1 MPRTG
6 RPKTGQ
12 AKRPMMLGRIS
23 DTDRSLMQR
32 AAKAA
37 GRTFTDW
44 ATAELLAAASVRLF
58 GDRAGKQG
66 TAEVPEPCG
75 P

>member
-6 RPKTGQ
+6 RPKTGR

-23 DTDRSLMQR
+23 DPDRSLMQR

-44 ATAELLAAASVRLF
+44 ATSELLAAARIRLS
-58 GDRAGKQG
+58 GDRADRRG
-66 TAEVPEPCG
+66 TAEVPEPGG